1 MGELMWK
8 AFKESSSDGVKGL
21 KKAGSVY
28 LKTREVSTH
37 EATAYTVSLSSRLSN
52 IDMIYL
58 PSGLKKNGIQ
68 MLKSRD
74 ELDKMEPSDNNVFQV
89 NIIDRYAN
97 RSDSLENMCFADFG
111 TT

>member
-1 MGELMWK
+1 M
-8 AFKESSSDGVKGL
+8 
-21 KKAGSVY
+21 GSVY

-37 EATAYTVSLSSRLSN
+37 EAIAHTVSLSSRLSN

-58 PSGLKKNGIQ
+58 PSGLKKNRIR
-68 MLKSRD
+68 MLKSQD

-97 RSDSLENMCFADFG
+97 RSDSLENMCPADFG
-111 TT
+111 TI